1 MAENHEEPSTRRSR
15 GARERLLEAANDLF
29 YAQGVRTVG
38 INKVIEV
45 AGVVRG
51 SLYKTFGS
59 KDALIEAY
67 LEGQH
72 ESTLANLHA
81 QLDSVADPKAR
92 ILAVFDVQAK
102 TFAMP
107 GFNGCA
113 FMDASAEAPRG
124 GVIER
129 AAERFRTDVRGQLHR
144 LVGEARLPTFAPR
157 ARSRSGCAEGSG
169 VSLLAAPGAA
179 DLYCAMA
186 RRARLRR
193 GRGCGAGRSS

>member
-1 MAENHEEPSTRRSR
+1 MAENHEQPSTRRSR

-72 ESTLANLHA
+72 ESTLANLHG
-81 QLDSVADPKAR
+81 QLA
-92 ILAVFDVQAK
+92 
-102 TFAMP
+102 T
-107 GFNGCA
+107 
-113 FMDASAEAPRG
+113 AEAVP
-124 GVIER
+124 
-129 AAERFRTDVRGQLHR
+129 
-144 LVGEARLPTFAPR
+144 
-157 ARSRSGCAEGSG
+157 
-169 VSLLAAPGAA
+169 
-179 DLYCAMA
+179 
-186 RRARLRR
+186 
-193 GRGCGAGRSS
+193 AGRR

>member
-72 ESTLANLHA
+72 ESTLVQRFGSGLSMPRVSDTRSACRSSKAGVWSLPSSDARKPCEAAGRRAAASSHA
-81 QLDSVADPKAR
+81 YAPAFCRVA
-92 ILAVFDVQAK
+92 VQAPPRR
-102 TFAMP
+102 P
-107 GFNGCA
+107 GRW
-113 FMDASAEAPRG
+113 RG
-124 GVIER
+124 SR
-129 AAERFRTDVRGQLHR
+129 R
-144 LVGEARLPTFAPR
+144 LAH
-157 ARSRSGCAEGSG
+157 RSRLSEEFCVEC
-169 VSLLAAPGAA
+169 LQL
-179 DLYCAMA
+179 
-186 RRARLRR
+186 
-193 GRGCGAGRSS
+193 GCGRDAELFA